1 MLRTKWGFA
10 MVVGAGKGSLRG
22 SHRAV
27 RVRARRPLRVTELVT
42 GAMVLL
48 AAGGGMAGPVIAAV
62 LVYRAGGPQVGT
74 AVTASLVVA
83 IAAVAVCLVTG
94 LWLLATAWRRR
105 TPRPAPDTTTVRT
118 PVTHGLRPRLGMSG
132 VAVRG
137 AP

>member
-1 MLRTKWGFA
+1 
-10 MVVGAGKGSLRG
+10 MVVGAEKDSLRG

-48 AAGGGMAGPVIAAV
+48 AAGGAMAGPVVAAV

-74 AVTASLVVA
+74 AVTASVVVA
-83 IAAVAVCLVTG
+83 VLAVAATLVTG
-94 LWLLATAWRRR
+94 VWLLATAWSRR
-105 TPRPAPDTTTVRT
+105 TPRLAPETSTVRIPMPT
-118 PVTHGLRPRLGMSG
+118 GLRPRLGMTG